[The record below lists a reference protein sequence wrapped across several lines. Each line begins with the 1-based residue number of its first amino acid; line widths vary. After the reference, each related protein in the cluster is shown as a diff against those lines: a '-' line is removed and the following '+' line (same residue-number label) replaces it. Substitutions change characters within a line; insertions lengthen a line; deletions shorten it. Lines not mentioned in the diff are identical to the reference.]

1 MVQFCS
7 FEEIVGRFFRDR
19 VECLAKEGGESVPV
33 TGGVVEG
40 GCSCRAV
47 DAIFRNLVVGVVNV
61 IKFLES
67 HKVVLCIV

>member
-1 MVQFCS
+1 MGQFCS
-7 FEEIVGRFFRDR
+7 FEEIVGRFFRDQ
-19 VECLAKEGGESVPV
+19 VECFAREGGQSVPV

-47 DAIFRNLVVGVVNV
+47 DAIFRNLVVWVVNV
-61 IKFLES
+61 VKFLES